1 MQRSAVSFP
10 SLGSLASFVRLS
22 LCVLC
27 VVPSCKD
34 TTKISKERAAA
45 HVGFLAETIK
55 KDVEEVRKGL
65 PSGADVLGAALKS
78 DATALTDPKAASHA
92 LEEAR
97 RKVQDLRIAKSTF
110 FALADANGAIVRND
124 QEQDRMAGHSFF
136 ASFPALA
143 EAKTRY
149 VETSGSMP
157 EASGV
162 RAPRPDGQWVAAAPV
177 RVDGETKGVY
187 VTGWSW
193 SAYAYRLEFALRG
206 RIRSE
211 LMGKTGEKE
220 PLIYVYMVVGKATYG
235 APVSPEV
242 NMKAIA
248 DLDPLSQ
255 TKGDEVFSTTV
266 DVTGR
271 AFGLAV
277 KRTSDA
283 GQDVAVAVLRSET

>member
-1 MQRSAVSFP
+1 MGSF
-10 SLGSLASFVRLS
+10 LALLFA
-22 LCVLC
+22 
-27 VVPSCKD
+27 PSCKD
-34 TTKISKERAAA
+34 TTRLSKEKATAHAA
-45 HVGFLAETIK
+45 FLAETVK

-65 PSGADVLGAALKS
+65 PSGADVLGASLKS
-78 DATALTDPKAASHA
+78 DAAVLTDPKAASRA

-97 RKVQDLRIAKSTF
+97 RKVQDLRVAKSTF
-110 FALADANGAIVRND
+110 FALADANGVVIRND
-124 QEQDRMAGHSFF
+124 QEQDRMVGHSLF
-136 ASFPALA
+136 ASFPALV

-149 VETSGSMP
+149 LETSGSMP

-162 RAPRPDGQWVAAAPV
+162 RAPRPDGQWIAAAPV
-177 RVDGETKGVY
+177 KVDGDTKGVY
-187 VTGWSW
+187 ATGWSW

-220 PLIYVYMVVGKATYG
+220 PLIYVYMVVGKAAYG

-248 DLDPLSQ
+248 DLDPLSK

-271 AFGLAV
+271 TFGLAV
-277 KRTSDA
+277 KRASDA

>member
-1 MQRSAVSFP
+1 VRRSAFPFDFLVCLLSSF
-10 SLGSLASFVRLS
+10 SLLLAS
-22 LCVLC
+22 
-27 VVPSCKD
+27 SCKD
-34 TTKISKERAAA
+34 TSRLSKEKATA
-45 HVGFLAETIK
+45 HVSFLAEAMK
-55 KDVEEVRKGL
+55 KDVEEVRNGL
-65 PSGADVLGAALKS
+65 PSGADALAASLKS
-78 DATALTDPKAASHA
+78 DATVLTDPKAASRA

-110 FALADANGAIVRND
+110 FALADANGVVVRNN
-124 QEQDRMAGHSFF
+124 QEQDRMAGHSLF
-136 ASFPALA
+136 AAFPALA
-143 EAKTRY
+143 DSKTRY
-149 VETSGSMP
+149 LETSGSMP

-187 VTGWSW
+187 ATGWSW

-220 PLIYVYMVVGKATYG
+220 PLIYVYMVVGKAAYG

-248 DLDPLSQ
+248 DLDPLSK

-271 AFGLAV
+271 GFGLAI
-277 KRTSDA
+277 KRVADA
-283 GQDVAVAVLRSET
+283 GPDVAVAVLRSET